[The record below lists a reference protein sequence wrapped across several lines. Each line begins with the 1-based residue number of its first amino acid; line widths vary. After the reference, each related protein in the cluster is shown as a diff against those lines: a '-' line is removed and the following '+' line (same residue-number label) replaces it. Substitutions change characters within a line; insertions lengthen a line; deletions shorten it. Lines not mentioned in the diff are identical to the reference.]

1 MCERRNTFDAFVLSS
16 FLSLNI
22 TFLNTSY
29 NNTEHFNT
37 HYKISQY
44 LGNGF
49 IIYCQCDTLNIHLLN
64 VDT

>member
-29 NNTEHFNT
+29 NNTEHFKT

-49 IIYCQCDTLNIHLLN
+49 IIDCQCDILNSHLLN